1 MRQAAVKRETAETK
15 ISVSVNLDGTGKSTL
30 NTQMGFFEH
39 MLTLLARHSF
49 CDLDICIQGD
59 TQVDEHHSVEDCGIV
74 LGPAIA
80 AALGDKRG
88 INRYGTFYI
97 PMDEAL
103 VRCSLDLSGRGF
115 LVYRAPEM
123 VPLNSFDYQLAEEFF
138 RALAVNAGITL
149 HIEVLY
155 GKNTHH
161 MLEAMFKAF
170 AHALRIAVEK
180 DLRAENM
187 IPSSKGVL

>member
-1 MRQAAVKRETAETK
+1 
-15 ISVSVNLDGTGKSTL
+15 
-30 NTQMGFFEH
+30 
-39 MLTLLARHSF
+39 
-49 CDLDICIQGD
+49 
-59 TQVDEHHSVEDCGIV
+59 
-74 LGPAIA
+74 
-80 AALGDKRG
+80 
-88 INRYGTFYI
+88 
-97 PMDEAL
+97 
-103 VRCSLDLSGRGF
+103 
-115 LVYRAPEM
+115 M

>member
-1 MRQAAVKRETAETK
+1 M
-15 ISVSVNLDGTGKSTL
+15 
-30 NTQMGFFEH
+30 
-39 MLTLLARHSF
+39 
-49 CDLDICIQGD
+49 
-59 TQVDEHHSVEDCGIV
+59 
-74 LGPAIA
+74 
-80 AALGDKRG
+80 
-88 INRYGTFYI
+88 
-97 PMDEAL
+97 
-103 VRCSLDLSGRGF
+103 
-115 LVYRAPEM
+115 
-123 VPLNSFDYQLAEEFF
+123 
-138 RALAVNAGITL
+138 AVNAGITL